1 MELGFLQTLTPN
13 VRVTVALPLG
23 WKQDKYSI
31 IFIPFTLQSTARITP
46 HALRGSEGRKRQGE
60 REEIE
65 ERERGRDVGMNQNS
79 C

>member
-23 WKQDKYSI
+23 WKQDMYSI
-31 IFIPFTLQSTARITP
+31 IFIPFTLQSAARITP
-46 HALRGSEGRKRQGE
+46 HALRGRVRGGGKRQGE

-65 ERERGRDVGMNQNS
+65 ERERGRGEMWV
-79 C
+79 